1 MTSNTT
7 LAGETTLPRTVSD
20 MLCGV
25 APGRFS
31 SESPS
36 KYVPEKEPVVVV
48 SIDRPYVCDDPESR
62 FRNGESVVENTP
74 GTFAEETLSR
84 SNFAVHV
91 APRVPGRLKIEKF
104 WLTVPVPCV
113 SVPKSISSVVRVLVA
128 LKDPMAWSRTLIV
141 TGWLKSGEAVW
152 GLVAATDRLPDIKPA

>member
-1 MTSNTT
+1 MTLKTT
-7 LAGETTLPRTVSD
+7 LAGETTLPLTVSD
-20 MLCGV
+20 MLAVV

-48 SIDRPYVCDDPESR
+48 SIDRPYVCDDPDVK

-84 SNFAVHV
+84 SNLAVQL

-104 WLTVPVPCV
+104 WLAVPVPCV
-113 SVPKSISSVVRVLVA
+113 SVPKLISSVVRVLVA
-128 LKDPMAWSRTLIV
+128 LKDPIACSRTLMV
-141 TGWLKSGEAVW
+141 TGWLNVGEAVW
-152 GLVAATDRLPDIKPA
+152 GLVASTETVPVSKPA